1 LVTCHVRVTAVA
13 FHPSSADGGRR
24 KERTGEEK
32 GSSGKKKG
40 KKGEDADG
48 WGRGAVRER
57 ARGDEKP
64 SQRCC
69 GPVRRAMRCAR
80 GRKNKAGRAAGWAA
94 WGAGQCVSVGQPPSG
109 PRQARQAGKG
119 EEEGRAGSRVGPV
132 GEFFPNPIFFQFYF
146 LHFKF

>member
-57 ARGDEKP
+57 ARGDEN
-64 SQRCC
+64 
-69 GPVRRAMRCAR
+69 RASGAVGRCAELCGARAGGKTRQAGQQAGPRGVRASASAWGSRRVGRAKQGRPGR
-80 GRKNKAGRAAGWAA
+80 GRKKAGLVLEL
-94 WGAGQCVSVGQPPSG
+94 GQ
-109 PRQARQAGKG
+109 
-119 EEEGRAGSRVGPV
+119 
-132 GEFFPNPIFFQFYF
+132 
-146 LHFKF
+146 